1 MGLNGDA
8 MKKAVF
14 LDRDGVI
21 NHVKLLENKPHPPSS
36 LAELRYCD
44 GAIEAIGNLLENKF
58 LVVVVTNQPD
68 IARKSTTQ
76 YAIDRIH
83 ARMRKDLGIQ
93 HFYICPHDDR
103 DFCDCRKPKPGLL
116 FKAASDL
123 AIDLKKS
130 YLVGDRWKDIS
141 AGQAAG
147 CINFFINYNYSEVK
161 PNVPYD
167 EVSSLGE
174 AVSIILESNE

>member
-21 NHVKLLENKPHPPSS
+21 NHVKLLENKPYPPSS

-44 GAIEAIGNLLENKF
+44 GAREAIGNLLENEF

-68 IARKSTTQ
+68 IARKSTTH

-93 HFYICPHDDR
+93 HFYVCPHDDR
-103 DFCDCRKPKPGLL
+103 DCCDCRKPKPGLL

-123 AIDLKKS
+123 EIDLNKS
-130 YLVGDRWKDIS
+130 YLVGDRWKDIT

-147 CINFFINYNYSEVK
+147 CVNFYINYNYSEVK
-161 PNVPYD
+161 PNIPYD